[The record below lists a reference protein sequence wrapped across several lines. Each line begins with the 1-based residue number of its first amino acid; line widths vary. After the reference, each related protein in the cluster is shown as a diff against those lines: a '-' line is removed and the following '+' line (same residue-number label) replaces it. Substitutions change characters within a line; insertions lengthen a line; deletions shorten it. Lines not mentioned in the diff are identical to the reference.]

1 MGFLAPLALSLA
13 ALSVPILLLY
23 VLKLRHQ
30 EQVVSS
36 TMLWQ
41 QVLRDRQANA
51 PWQRLRRNVLLLLQ
65 LLALFLSVFA
75 LARPYSEIAHTAQGH
90 VVVLLDA
97 SASMQATDVSPSRF
111 EVARRKAGR
120 LIDGLGP
127 NDTMALI
134 AVARHPHVLSSSTH
148 DRSVLRQAL
157 ATAQPTHAEADWEA
171 AFILAASSAQQER
184 TTTVILSDGG
194 LSPSLP
200 DLPGEVR
207 YVPIGITAD
216 NRAIDAMSIRDT
228 PEGPQAFLRLSNTG
242 TQAATPLVEIYVDA
256 ALFAARSLVLAA
268 GAQDTLLLQD
278 LPLDTQRIEARL
290 AAPDALQLDNTAWA
304 VRSQATQSQVLIAT
318 EGNLFLERAIG
329 LIPHLETTVVHADG
343 PHLPAGAL
351 AQAGPMPALIVLD
364 GVLPGSDKDDLP
376 AGSSLFF
383 IDPPAS
389 TDLFAVCGA
398 LTRTAVSHVETGD
411 PLLRHVDL
419 ASLQIAGARCIE
431 TPSWA
436 RILVAAGGHPLL
448 AAGEIAGRRVAIL
461 AFDLHRSNLPLQVA
475 FPILIANLANWL
487 APTSAV
493 DMSSSGEGMFSLNE
507 DFSATAS
514 LRPGTPVTLR
524 PQVGATA
531 IVVHMPSGRQWR
543 VEVQDSASIPFT
555 DTDEPGLY
563 TIEQQVGTE
572 TVRSQFAVNLFSALE
587 SDIEPRDSIA
597 VGTAQVRQEADLTGR
612 REWWRWPALAALA
625 LLVVEWLAYWRVR
638 VPRRSVNYGR

>member
-1 MGFLAPLALSLA
+1 MGFLAPLALSFA
-13 ALSVPILLLY
+13 ALSIPILLLY
-23 VLKLRHQ
+23 VLRLRRQ
-30 EQVVSS
+30 ERVISS
-36 TMLWQ
+36 TMLWR

-51 PWQRLRRNVLLLLQ
+51 PWQRLRRNILLLLQ

-75 LARPYSEIAHTAQGH
+75 LARPYTEAAHTTQGH

-111 EVARRKAGR
+111 EVARSQAGR

-134 AVARHPHVLSSSTH
+134 AVARHPHVLSSPTH

-157 ATAQPTHAEADWEA
+157 AAAQATHAEADWEA
-171 AFILAASSAQQER
+171 AFILAASSGQHER
-184 TTTVILSDGG
+184 TTTVVLSDGG
-194 LSPSLP
+194 LSPALP

-216 NRAIDAMSIRDT
+216 NRAIDALSIRDA
-228 PEGPQAFLRLSNTG
+228 PQGPQAFLRLSNTG
-242 TQAATPLVEIYVDA
+242 TQAAAPLVEIYVDD
-256 ALFAARSLVLAA
+256 ALFDARSLVLAA
-268 GAQDTLLLQD
+268 GAQETLLLQD

-290 AAPDALQLDNTAWA
+290 TPPDALDVDNRAWA
-304 VRSQATQSQVLIAT
+304 VRSQATRSQVLIAT
-318 EGNLFLERAIG
+318 EGNPFLERAIS
-329 LIPHLETTVVHADG
+329 LIPHVETTVVHAEG
-343 PHLPAGAL
+343 PALPPGAL
-351 AQAGPMPALIVLD
+351 AQTGQTPALVVLD
-364 GVLPGSDKDDLP
+364 GVLPSDGKDGLP
-376 AGSSLFF
+376 AGSSLLS
-383 IDPPAS
+383 INPPAS
-389 TDLFAVCGA
+389 TDLFAVCGT

-419 ASLQIAGARCIE
+419 TPLQVASAQCIE

-436 RILVAAGGHPLL
+436 RTLVAAGDHPLL
-448 AAGEIAGRRVAIL
+448 ATGEIAGRRVAIL

-493 DMSSSGEGMFSLNE
+493 DVSSLNA
-507 DFSATAS
+507 DVSATAG

-531 IVVHMPSGRQWR
+531 IVVLMPSGRQWR

-563 TIEQQVGTE
+563 TVEQQVGTE

-587 SDIEPRDSIA
+587 SDIEPRDRIA
-597 VGTAQVRQEADLTGR
+597 VGTTQVRQEADLAGR
-612 REWWRWPALAALA
+612 REWWRWPAIAALV
-625 LLVVEWLAYWRVR
+625 LLAVEWLVYWRVR
-638 VPRRSVNYGR
+638 IPRRDPI